1 MVLESCWENSE
12 ILPWVLFVRKRPL
25 HYRHKFKQRCPRRFS
40 SVLYKKIYK
49 IYTAK
54 YSGKI
59 RFSHP
64 EQLTVLN
71 IKINFSHKN
80 TIWDNLRSFKDLNIN
95 RAEQLTVLNIKINF
109 SHKNTIW
116 DNLRSF
122 KDLNINRV
130 IRKPWKNFTRNFW
143 LTFG

>member
-1 MVLESCWENSE
+1 MVLESCWENFE
-12 ILPWVLFVRKRPL
+12 ILSWVLFVKNVRWVIDKNLNKDVRGGL
-25 HYRHKFKQRCPRRFS
+25 AVFF
-40 SVLYKKIYK
+40 KKIYK

-95 RAEQLTVLNIKINF
+95 R
-109 SHKNTIW
+109 
-116 DNLRSF
+116 
-122 KDLNINRV
+122 V